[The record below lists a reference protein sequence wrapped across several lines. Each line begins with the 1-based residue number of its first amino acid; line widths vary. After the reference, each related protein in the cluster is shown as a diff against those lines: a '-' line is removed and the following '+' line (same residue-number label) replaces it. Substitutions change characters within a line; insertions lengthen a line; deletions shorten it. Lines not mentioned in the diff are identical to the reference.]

1 MLHRSLDGL
10 QLQGNQFVRGVPCE
24 TACEHCG
31 CKGIYL
37 GDKCICSCTTDN
49 KETTNCLSAIRKN
62 ELRAGIDN
70 DILILTR
77 TGARFARDIRQ
88 RASLRAR
95 MGRGASAAWNTK
107 RNADEMRTVNNRK
120 VNKNIQ

>member
-1 MLHRSLDGL
+1 MDGL
-10 QLQGNQFVRGVPCE
+10 QLHGNQFVPGVPCE

-37 GDKCICSCTTDN
+37 GEKCICFCTTDD
-49 KETTNCLSAIRKN
+49 KEKENCLSSIRKN

-77 TGARFARDIRQ
+77 TGGRFARDIRQ
-88 RASLRAR
+88 VASLRAR
-95 MGRGASAAWNTK
+95 MGRGASAVWNSK
-107 RNADEMRTVNNRK
+107 RNPVMFLTKKESET
-120 VNKNIQ
+120 NKHVQ

>member
-10 QLQGNQFVRGVPCE
+10 QLHGNQFVRGAPCE
-24 TACEHCG
+24 TVCEHCG
-31 CKGIYL
+31 CRGIYL
-37 GDKCICSCTTDN
+37 GEKCICSCTADN
-49 KETTNCLSAIRKN
+49 QETTNCLSAIRKN

-88 RASLRAR
+88 VASLRAR

-107 RNADEMRTVNNRK
+107 GTAVLKRTENYRK
-120 VNKNIQ
+120 KQ